1 MAIAASGAES
11 VPSVPLVPSAAT
23 GRSRTSERRR
33 AAADQHPGSRTRRRR
48 HGAAGGR
55 AGRLDWLDSP
65 SGRLGFEGFKDWAQP
80 GYAQAF
86 VSWIAWVLLGV
97 TLVFGIAACVRWNG
111 ASMFRYLGAVLG
123 VAGAFMTVGAVLL
136 IAYQTDDDSF
146 HVARNYAAGAYLAV
160 LGLLASALGAA
171 AGTGRRG

>member
-1 MAIAASGAES
+1 MLQGIA
-11 VPSVPLVPSAAT
+11 L
-23 GRSRTSERRR
+23 
-33 AAADQHPGSRTRRRR
+33 ADST
-48 HGAAGGR
+48 
-55 AGRLDWLDSP
+55 WLDSP

-86 VSWIAWVLLGV
+86 VSWIAWVLLGM

-146 HVARNYAAGAYLAV
+146 HVARNYADGVYLAV